1 MTGPVMRCPK
11 CPWEGG
17 RMAQRIFTKQL
28 SERLVSKVDD
38 EPVSFEPL
46 ALKLWIEGRPL
57 WDLSPVDHSAR

>member
-1 MTGPVMRCPK
+1 
-11 CPWEGG
+11 
-17 RMAQRIFTKQL
+17 MAQRIFTKQL